1 MILNIAQ
8 RSEKNN
14 NSKKGCEQVC
24 MGGWGGGGEDLLKIE
39 GLGGGDEIFC

>member
-24 MGGWGGGGEDLLKIE
+24 MGGWEGGGV
-39 GLGGGDEIFC
+39 GGVGPSEN

>member
-24 MGGWGGGGEDLLKIE
+24 MGGWGGGV
-39 GLGGGDEIFC
+39 GGVGPSEN